1 MERSIQIISGNTV
14 LISTMDVPGMEAS
27 KIIEISDIEFTD
39 DLSETSANVV
49 LLLEDTEIAML
60 SSKLHAKIS
69 LNGKVIKKGDIGNI
83 LIEGNKVTFEI
94 KNLFYRLSKQVT
106 KNYAERQFLSKSYL
120 ESIC

>member
-1 MERSIQIISGNTV
+1 
-14 LISTMDVPGMEAS
+14 MDVPGMEAS